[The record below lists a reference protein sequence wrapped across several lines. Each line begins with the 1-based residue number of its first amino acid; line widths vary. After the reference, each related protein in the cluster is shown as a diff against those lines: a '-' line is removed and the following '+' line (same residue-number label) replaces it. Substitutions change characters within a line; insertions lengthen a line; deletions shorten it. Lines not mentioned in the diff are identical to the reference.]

1 MKSISLNFPLR
12 MVNGVLSFIR
22 PLRSLLIF
30 LPHLPLIKMVVFA
43 QVIMLCC
50 SQHYISLIDRSIKNT
65 GVKGTSKHHSFRKRS
80 SRLERGKQ
88 MPLYFLEI

>member
-1 MKSISLNFPLR
+1 

-43 QVIMLCC
+43 QVIMLCG
-50 SQHYISLIDRSIKNT
+50 SQHYSSQFDRSMKNT
-65 GVKGTSKHHSFRKRS
+65 AVKGTSKHHSFRKRS
-80 SRLERGKQ
+80 SGLERGKKY
-88 MPLYFLEI
+88 PFILKDGKTTP